1 MEKSEGED
9 KDKEGAKGEEGEGK
23 SDVNATV
30 EMGETEG
37 QDLMNWL
44 KETLG
49 ARCTDVE
56 ATGRLVDSPA
66 IVSEHDNA
74 MTRRMMQMEEFKALG
89 VNRQASY
96 KLQVNLK
103 HPLLRQ
109 LSEARSRDEAI
120 AKVVAE
126 QLLDN
131 AILSAG
137 ILDGARDMVP
147 RLTKLMEVAMGSK

>member
-96 KLQVNLK
+96 KLQVNL
-103 HPLLRQ
+103 
-109 LSEARSRDEAI
+109 I